1 MLEDWRSRNPK
12 KLLPMEHVMEAA
24 RRREQR
30 GKGARGGG
38 GGGGGG
44 ERFAMRS
51 GRELYRGMLAGELSA
66 CAVLTAFISTS
77 WNLPRMNMPCRT
89 RGRPSRWSTA

>member
-44 ERFAMRS
+44 
-51 GRELYRGMLAGELSA
+51 G
-66 CAVLTAFISTS
+66 
-77 WNLPRMNMPCRT
+77 
-89 RGRPSRWSTA
+89 